1 MHPNDPALRSFI
13 DVDPASDFPIQN
25 LPYGVFS
32 TAGTSPRVG
41 VAIGDDV
48 LDRFILSSLYLQW
61 MGLFSAA
68 ALCGTRRRLQHAPVQ
83 VMFGVAWTLLV
94 VINGLISA
102 SGYEILLRTDAHF
115 ALNPEPRFSFLFR
128 HLCMGALVSLMV
140 LRFFWVRHQWG
151 MQLRAESESR
161 YQALQARIRPHFLF
175 NSLNSIAALAG
186 SRPQDAEALIEDV
199 AELLRAS
206 LDLRSRLAPLADELA
221 LVRAYLRI
229 EQARLNE
236 RLEVDW
242 QIAADTLA
250 LAVPSLSVQPL
261 VENAIYH
268 GVERRPMRSVLRIE
282 ARRQGGELLIEIT
295 NPRAEPGAAAGGV
308 PRAGQHIAVDN
319 IVQRLALIY
328 GEQASLKLS
337 EEGDRFVAR
346 LRLPV
351 VKNA

>member
-1 MHPNDPALRSFI
+1 MN
-13 DVDPASDFPIQN
+13 ASDDLIPDFCRWRPLLLLAFIME
-25 LPYGVFS
+25 LVAVVL
-32 TAGTSPRVG
+32 TLAAGLS
-41 VAIGDDV
+41 DDV

-102 SGYEILLRTDAHF
+102 AGYEILLRSDAHF

-128 HLCMGALVSLMV
+128 HLCMSALVSLMV

-206 LDLRSRLAPLADELA
+206 LDRRSRRAPLADELA

-242 QIAADTLA
+242 QIADDTLA

-268 GVERRPMRSVLRIE
+268 GVERRPMRSVLRI
-282 ARRQGGELLIEIT
+282 AAQRQGGELLIEIT
-295 NPRAEPGAAAGGV
+295 NPKAEPGAA

-346 LRLPV
+346 LRLPE